1 MRKLKP
7 TKKVKTKLKISA
19 CYIVKNEEKTLPRSI
34 ESLKSAVDEIIV
46 VDTGSTD
53 KTMEIAKSYGAKI
66 IETTWEDDFSAPR
79 NVAIDNANGDWIIF
93 LDADE
98 FFNAE
103 LRMQNAEFRKFLANI
118 EADAIIIPRINI
130 DTDNNNK
137 EINRNNDLR
146 IFRNVDYLRYRG
158 MIHENLENISGG
170 DFSYVFGGDDLTIYH
185 TGYSA
190 TLHEEKYRRNLRI
203 LELEVEKY
211 GYRVQQDMSYASC
224 YLGLGDY
231 ENALIY
237 AKRAAKNYTSI
248 ITNPEAPFIHALK
261 AMYELKY
268 PVEECLEFLNEAI
281 KALPKV
287 PFFYDQQGILLE
299 KLNRPKEANVSYC
312 KRDIVKVELD
322 IQQNGHKPQHD
333 AELSSCYADMGDYEN
348 ALKYGKLAI
357 KSGYKTD
364 KLYRDMIKSMYM
376 LKQPVEKIVKITT
389 EAIKAL
395 PQCPEFYAERAMIMC
410 DNNHIVEG
418 YRELKKSLEV
428 WNKITGEAHDKCYF
442 ARIANIVYERIAKI
456 EELLPEV
463 NSK

>member
-7 TKKVKTKLKISA
+7 TKKFKSKLKISA
-19 CYIVKNEEKTLPRSI
+19 CYIVKNEEKTLLRSI
-34 ESLKSAVDEIIV
+34 ESLKNAVDEIIV

-53 KTMEIAKSYGAKI
+53 KTIEIAKSYGAKI
-66 IETTWEDDFSAPR
+66 IDTKWEDDFSAPR
-79 NVAIDNANGDWIIF
+79 NLAIENASGDWIIF

-98 FFNAE
+98 FFAFPDKV
-103 LRMQNAEFRKFLANI
+103 RPAI
-118 EADAIIIPRINI
+118 EKLSNETTIIIPRINI
-130 DTDNNNK
+130 DADNNNK

-158 MIHENLENISGG
+158 MIHENLENIDSGEL
-170 DFSYVFGGDDLTIYH
+170 SYVYSGDDLAIYH

-203 LELEVEKY
+203 LELEIEHY
-211 GYRVQQDMSYASC
+211 GYRIQQDMSFASC

-231 ENALIY
+231 ENALTY
-237 AKRAAKNYTSI
+237 AKRAAKNYKAI
-248 ITNPEAPFIHALK
+248 ITNPEAPFVHALK

-268 PVEECLEFLNEAI
+268 PTEECLKFLDEAI
-281 KALPKV
+281 QALPDV

-299 KLNRPKEANVSYC
+299 KLKRPKEANISYC
-312 KRDIVKVELD
+312 KRDIVKVKLD
-322 IQQNGHKPQHD
+322 IQRNGHKPIHD
-333 AELSSCYADMGDYEN
+333 AEFSSCYADMGDYEN
-348 ALKYGKLAI
+348 ALKFGKLAI

-376 LKQPVEKIVKITT
+376 LKKPIENIVKITT

-410 DNNHIVEG
+410 DNNHIAEG

-428 WNKITGEAHDKCYF
+428 WNNIKGEAHDKCYF
-442 ARIANIVYERIAKI
+442 ARIANMVYERIAAI
-456 EELLPEV
+456 EAQLPEV
-463 NSK
+463 NAK

>member
-7 TKKVKTKLKISA
+7 TKKVKTKLKLSA

-34 ESLKSAVDEIIV
+34 ESLKSAVDEIVV

-53 KTMEIAKSYGAKI
+53 KTIEIAERYGAKVI
-66 IETTWEDDFSAPR
+66 KTTWNDNFSAPR
-79 NVAIDNANGDWIIF
+79 NLAIDNATGDWIIF

-98 FFNAE
+98 FFAYPDKV
-103 LRMQNAEFRKFLANI
+103 RSAI
-118 EADAIIIPRINI
+118 EKLSNETTIIIPRINI
-130 DTDNNNK
+130 DADNGNR

-158 MIHENLENISGG
+158 MIHENLENISDG
-170 DFSYVFGGDDLTIYH
+170 DLPHVYGGDDLTIYH

-190 TLHEEKYRRNLRI
+190 TLSEEKFKRNLRI
-203 LELEVEKY
+203 LELEVKQY
-211 GYRVQQDMSYASC
+211 GYRVQQDMSFASC
-224 YLGLGDY
+224 YTGLKDY

-237 AKRAAKNYTSI
+237 AKRAAKNYNQI

-268 PVEECLEFLNEAI
+268 PTEECLQFLDEAI
-281 KALPKV
+281 QALPDV

-299 KLNRPKEANVSYC
+299 KLKRPKEANISYC
-312 KRDIVKVELD
+312 KRDIVKVKLD
-322 IQQNGHKPQHD
+322 IQLNGRKPQHD
-333 AELSSCYADMGDYEN
+333 GELASCYSDMGDYEN
-348 ALKYGKLAI
+348 ALKYAKAAV
-357 KSGYKTD
+357 KAGYKTD
-364 KLYRDMIKSMYM
+364 RVYRDIIKAMYM
-376 LKQPVEKIVKITT
+376 LKKPIENIVKVTT

-410 DNNHIVEG
+410 DNNHIAEG

-428 WNKITGEAHDKCYF
+428 WNQLKGEAHDKAYF
-442 ARIANIVYERIAKI
+442 ARIADRVYARIAQI
-456 EELLPEV
+456 ETLI
-463 NSK
+463 SKVENK

>member
-7 TKKVKTKLKISA
+7 TKKVRNRFKISA

-34 ESLKSAVDEIIV
+34 DSLKSAVDEIIV

-53 KTMEIAKSYGAKI
+53 KTIEIAERYNAKVI
-66 IETTWEDDFSAPR
+66 KTTWQDDFSAPR
-79 NVAIDNANGDWIIF
+79 NLAIDNASGDWIIF

-98 FFNAE
+98 FFAYPDKVRSAIE
-103 LRMQNAEFRKFLANI
+103 KFAN
-118 EADAIIIPRINI
+118 ETTIIIPRINI
-130 DTDNNNK
+130 DADNNNR

-170 DFSYVFGGDDLTIYH
+170 ELPHVYSGNDLTIYH

-190 TLHEEKYRRNLRI
+190 TLSDEKFRRNLRI

-211 GYRVQQDMSYASC
+211 GHRVQQDMSFASC
-224 YLGLGDY
+224 YTGLGEY
-231 ENALIY
+231 EKALYY
-237 AKRAAKNYTSI
+237 AKRAIKADTSI
-248 ITNPEAPFIHALK
+248 ITNPEAPYIHALK

-268 PVEECLEFLNEAI
+268 PTEDCLKFLGEAI
-281 KALPKV
+281 EALPNV

-299 KLNRPKEANVSYC
+299 KLKRPREANTSYC
-312 KRDIVKVELD
+312 KRDIVKVNLD
-322 IQQNGHKPQHD
+322 MQLNGHKPQHD
-333 AELSSCYADMGDYEN
+333 AELASCYSDMGDYDN
-348 ALKYGKLAI
+348 TLKYARAAI
-357 KSGYKTD
+357 KAGYKTD
-364 KLYRDMIKSMYM
+364 RLYRDIIKAMYM
-376 LKQPVEKIVKITT
+376 LKKPVENIVKITT

-410 DNNHIVEG
+410 DNNHIAEG

-428 WNKITGEAHDKCYF
+428 WNQLKGEAHDKAYF
-442 ARIANIVYERIAKI
+442 ARIADRVYARIAEI
-456 EELLPEV
+456 ENLIR
-463 NSK
+463 NAK